1 MDRLTAERLVRFT
14 TTLIRGGY
22 EPGHVQEAVLANL
35 DRIGTTPLA
44 VLEEE
49 FKVARANQYLADL
62 HATAA
67 ATAEERQRNNADAFR

>member
-1 MDRLTAERLVRFT
+1 MDRMTAERLVRFT

-22 EPGHVQEAVLANL
+22 EPAHVQEAVLANL

-49 FKVARANQYLADL
+49 FKVQRANQFLAEQ
-62 HATAA
+62 HARAA
-67 ATAEERQRNNADAFR
+67 AGAEERMRHNADAFR